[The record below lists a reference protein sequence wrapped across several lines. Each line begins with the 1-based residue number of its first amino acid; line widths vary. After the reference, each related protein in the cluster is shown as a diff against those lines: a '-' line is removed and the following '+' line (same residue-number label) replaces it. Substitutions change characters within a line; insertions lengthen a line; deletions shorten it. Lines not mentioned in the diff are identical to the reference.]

1 VSLRPL
7 GALLAAVLLAG
18 CTSVRPDGSIDV
30 DPLQSVNRPIF
41 HFNDVLD
48 RFLLNPLARGWD
60 FITPR
65 TVPHHLDQFFDNLQ
79 EPAWA
84 LNSLFQGSVKQSGV
98 EWSRFLINSTVGIG
112 GLFDPA
118 HHWLG
123 LHDRIEDFGQTLG
136 VWGTP
141 PGAYVMLPVLG
152 PSGGRELAAL
162 PLDLALDPLSWV
174 PGASLVAQINRR
186 SLRLDEIANARA
198 SALDLYSSL
207 RDGYRQL
214 RESLIANG
222 AAPEEVPDDLYE
234 LEEDPAE

>member
-1 VSLRPL
+1 VSRRFL
-7 GALLAAVLLAG
+7 GALLAAGLLAG
-18 CTSVRPDGSIDV
+18 CTSTRPDGSIDV

-41 HFNDVLD
+41 VFNDALD
-48 RFLLNPLARGWD
+48 RFLLTPLARGWD

-65 TVPHHLDQFFDNLQ
+65 TVPRHLDQLFDNLRA
-79 EPAWA
+79 PGWA
-84 LNSLFQGSVKQSGV
+84 LNDLFQGEVKQSGV
-98 EWSRFLINSTVGIG
+98 EWSRFLINTSVGIA

-123 LHDRIEDFGQTLG
+123 LEGRVEDFGQTLG
-136 VWGTP
+136 VWGAP
-141 PGAYVMLPVLG
+141 PGAYLMLPVLG

-162 PLDLALDPLSWV
+162 PLDLALDPLTWV
-174 PGASLVAQINRR
+174 PGASLVVQINRR

-198 SALDLYSSL
+198 SALDLYASL

-214 RESLIANG
+214 RGNLIANG

-234 LEEDPAE
+234 LDEGDPE